1 MGTVPRVHSTPY
13 RFQPTDDM
21 AKKSWIAREEKREE
35 LYEKYKDKRRRLK
48 EEGKWVELQ
57 KLPRNAS
64 PVRQNNRCELCGR
77 QRGYLRKFGVC
88 RICFRELALEG
99 KIPGIRKSSW

>member
-1 MGTVPRVHSTPY
+1 
-13 RFQPTDDM
+13 M

-35 LYEKYKDKRRRLK
+35 LYEKYKEKRQRLK

-77 QRGYLRKFGVC
+77 VRGYLRKFGVC

-99 KIPGIRKSSW
+99 KIPGIRKASW